1 MIECDRTHE
10 RTNVLLIT
18 FCTMLRT
25 SRPFFVWLWTYQR
38 PFDHILHN
46 ATHQQ
51 AILCVIMNVPTSFW
65 SHSAQCYVPA
75 GNSMCHYE
83 RTKVLLITFCTL
95 LRTSRQFFVSLWTYQ
110 SPFDHI
116 LHNATYQQ
124 AILCVIACSGSNV
137 GSDVCKVPLLCI
149 PGWVRGETLLKRVI
163 RQVPFLCFVRYIS
176 T

>member
-1 MIECDRTHE
+1 MFDCLPRDLTQ
-10 RTNVLLIT
+10 
-18 FCTMLRT
+18 
-25 SRPFFVWLWTYQR
+25 RPSYDWVWPHSWTYQR

-46 ATHQQ
+46 ATYQQ
-51 AILCVIMNVPTSFW
+51 ALLCVIMNVPTSFW
-65 SHSAQCYVPA
+65 SHSAQCYAPA
-75 GNSMCHYE
+75 GNSLCHYE
-83 RTKVLLITFCTL
+83 RTNVLLITFCTM
-95 LRTSRQFFVSLWTYQ
+95 LRTSRQFYVSLWTYQ

-116 LHNATYQQ
+116 LHIATYQQ